1 MTKGNYI
8 LFVLFIFISCKKEA
22 PPKSQKFGEPK
33 QVLLKSEP
41 LSVDIDEDS
50 LIRIDRTWKGDF
62 DGMQKRRVVRALVAY
77 NATSFFFD
85 NKGQPRGISHDA
97 LKAFEKYI
105 NRNNHRHEEKIH
117 VIQIPVS
124 RDRLMDYL
132 LNGNADLVVANM
144 TITESRKDQVAFSNP
159 FLSDIKEVLVT
170 GPNAPGINRL
180 EDLSNKVV
188 WVRPSS
194 SYHSSLLKVNRT
206 FKQKGLH
213 PIVIRETDKQLETE
227 TVLEMVDAG
236 VIDFTF
242 ADDYLANSWEKVL
255 PNLKVHE
262 DIYLQKDRKIG
273 WMFRKNSP
281 LLAKEVNSYAKKN
294 KAGSLFF
301 NMKFNYYYGN
311 QKWLNYAVD
320 NRQFTSQKTINELF
334 KKYAAQYNFDWKLI
348 AAQAFQ
354 ESRFNQNARSKSG
367 AVGIMQLLPSTAKD
381 PNINIPNIYNLEN
394 NIHAG
399 NKYLRFILDRYYA
412 GNHMDRLNQH
422 LFAFASYNAGPARI
436 LSLRKRAEQQ
446 GLDPNIWFQN
456 VEIVAGQ
463 AIGRETVQY
472 VMNIFKYYVAYK
484 LAFEQM
490 ESQHLRKGAEEKK
503 ETLTKYSF

>member
-8 LFVLFIFISCKKEA
+8 LYVLFIFISCKKEIT
-22 PPKSQKFGEPK
+22 PKSEKFGEPK
-33 QVLLKSEP
+33 QVLLKPAPPSIK
-41 LSVDIDEDS
+41 VDADS

-85 NKGQPRGISHDA
+85 NKGQPRGINHDA
-97 LKAFEKYI
+97 LKAFEKFI

-124 RDRLMDYL
+124 REHLMEYL

-144 TITESRKDQVAFSNP
+144 TITETRKEQVDFSNP
-159 FLSDIKEVLVT
+159 FLSDIKEVLVS
-170 GPNAPGINRL
+170 GPNAPTINRL
-180 EDLSNKVV
+180 EDLSNRVV
-188 WVRPSS
+188 WIRPSS
-194 SYHSSLLKVNRT
+194 SYHSSLLKVNES
-206 FKQKGLH
+206 FKQKGLL
-213 PIVIRETDKQLETE
+213 PIIIRETDKQLETE
-227 TVLEMVDAG
+227 TVMEMVDAG
-236 VIDFTF
+236 VIHLTF
-242 ADDYLANSWEKVL
+242 ADDYLANSWKKVL
-255 PNLKVHE
+255 PNLNVYN
-262 DIYLQKDRKIG
+262 DVFLRNDRQIG

-281 LLAKEVNSYAKKN
+281 MLAKEINAYARKN
-294 KAGSLFF
+294 KAGSLFY
-301 NMKFNYYYGN
+301 NMKFNYYYGS
-311 QKWLNYAVD
+311 QKWLNYAID
-320 NRQFTSQKTINELF
+320 NRQFTSQKEINELF
-334 KKYAAQYNFDWKLI
+334 KKYAKQYDFDWMLI
-348 AAQAFQ
+348 AAQAYQ
-354 ESRFNQNARSKSG
+354 ESHLNQNARSSSG

-399 NKYLRFILDRYYA
+399 NKYLRFILDRYYG

-436 LSLRKRAEQQ
+436 LSLRKRAAQK

-484 LAFEQM
+484 MAFEQM
-490 ESQHLRKGAEEKK
+490 ESQQLRKGAEEQK
-503 ETLTKYSF
+503 EQITKYAF